1 MLTILAEMYS
11 IHNEKKLVFPERFIR
26 TLNSK
31 IYKYYLQIFY
41 SVLKDVYIEKLDDVL
56 TNTTIHMMAQL
67 K

>member
-1 MLTILAEMYS
+1 MTILAEMYS

-26 TLNSK
+26 TLNNK
-31 IYKYYLQIFY
+31 IYKYYVQIFY

-56 TNTTIHMMAQL
+56 TNTTIHIMAQL

>member
-26 TLNSK
+26 TLNNK
-31 IYKYYLQIFY
+31 IYKYYVQIFY

-56 TNTTIHMMAQL
+56 TNTTIHIMAQL